1 MATCRWP
8 IILAAAAAMSLLP
21 VSSHAAEPR
30 IDIEVCTDPDF
41 PLTDAGK
48 WNTLLGE
55 LGLSSVRIRGAQ
67 PGDAPS
73 IKRSGKD
80 ESPTYRVVGMLT
92 ADGKLNLPN
101 RGRFAIGD
109 KARLAAWFDK
119 LRADGIEAIATKPAA
134 FGLLP
139 SQLVEVH
146 ETLKTP
152 VKFSTKGQAPR
163 DVAKKIADTLPLKFI
178 TDAASQRTLGS
189 PEPVADEL
197 QGLSAGTA
205 IAAVLRPLGLVM
217 VPEKS
222 EGILRLRI
230 ADSRSVKEHWPIGW
244 PPKAA
249 AGETVPEL
257 FKFLNVE
264 ITDFSLGETLQA
276 IGGRVKV
283 PMVIDYNALA
293 RLDVDLAKTKVEL
306 PKANTFY
313 GKALDRILFQAN
325 LKYEVR
331 TDEADKPFLW
341 ISGIK

>member
-1 MATCRWP
+1 MTPIRAFIFAALATMGASP
-8 IILAAAAAMSLLP
+8 IS
-21 VSSHAAEPR
+21 AAEPR
-30 IDIEVCTDPDF
+30 IDIEVCTE
-41 PLTDAGK
+41 AGFSITGAGE

-55 LGLSSVRIRGAQ
+55 LGLSSVRIRGIK
-67 PGDAPS
+67 PGDGPE
-73 IKRSGKD
+73 IKRSGTD
-80 ESPTYRVVGMLT
+80 DSPVYRIVGILT

-101 RGRFAIGD
+101 RGRFSTSD

-119 LRADGIEAIATKPAA
+119 IRGDGIEAIATKPGA

-146 ETLKTP
+146 EALKGP
-152 VKFSTKGQAPR
+152 VRFSTKGQAPR
-163 DVAKKIADTLPLKFI
+163 DVARKIADTLSLKFI
-178 TDAASQRTLGS
+178 TDTTSQRALGS

-217 VPEKS
+217 VPEKAD
-222 EGILRLRI
+222 GKLRLRI
-230 ADSRSVKEHWPIGW
+230 ADSRGVKEHWPIGW
-244 PPKAA
+244 PPKAT

-264 ITDFSLGETLQA
+264 ITDFSLGETLAA

-283 PMVIDYNALA
+283 PLVIDYNALA
-293 RLDVDLAKTKVEL
+293 RLEVDLAKTKVEL

-331 TDEADKPFLW
+331 ADEADKPFLW

>member
-1 MATCRWP
+1 MKHAARAIAFLIATS
-8 IILAAAAAMSLLP
+8 LATPRLS
-21 VSSHAAEPR
+21 AAEPR
-30 IDIEVCTDPDF
+30 IDIEVCTEPGF
-41 PLTDAGK
+41 AITDAGK

-55 LGLSSVRIRGAQ
+55 LGLSNVRIRGAR

-73 IKRSGKD
+73 IKRHGTD
-80 ESPTYRVVGMLT
+80 DSPSYSVVGILT

-101 RGRFAIGD
+101 RARFTIGD

-119 LRADGIEAIATKPAA
+119 VRGDGIEAIATKPGA

-146 ETLKTP
+146 EALKVP
-152 VKFSTKGQAPR
+152 VTFSTKGQAPR
-163 DVAKKIADTLPLKFI
+163 DVARKIADTLPLKFV
-178 TDAASQRTLGS
+178 TDTASQRALGS

-197 QGLSAGTA
+197 QGLSAGTV

-217 VPEKS
+217 FPEKAD
-222 EGILRLRI
+222 GKLRLRI
-230 ADSRSVKEHWPIGW
+230 ADSRSAKEHWPIGW

-264 ITDFSLGETLQA
+264 ITDFSLGETLTA

-293 RLDVDLAKTKVEL
+293 RLEVDLATTKVEL
-306 PKANTFY
+306 PKSNTFY
-313 GKALDRILFQAN
+313 GKALDRILFQAD

-331 TDEADKPFLW
+331 ADEADRPFLW
-341 ISGIK
+341 ISGLK

>member
-1 MATCRWP
+1 MTSIRPWLLVA
-8 IILAAAAAMSLLP
+8 LAAVCASR
-21 VSSHAAEPR
+21 VSAAEPR
-30 IDIEVCTDPDF
+30 IDIEVCTEPGF
-41 PLTDAGK
+41 AITDAGK
-48 WNTLLGE
+48 WNTMLGE
-55 LGLSSVRIRGAQ
+55 LGLSSVRIRGSKA
-67 PGDAPS
+67 GDAPE
-73 IKRSGKD
+73 IKRSGSD
-80 ESPTYRVVGMLT
+80 ESPSYRVVGMLT

-101 RGRFAIGD
+101 RGRFSISD

-119 LRADGIEAIATKPAA
+119 LRADGIEAIATKPVA

-146 ETLKTP
+146 EALKGP
-152 VKFSTKGQAPR
+152 VRFSTKGQAPR
-163 DVAKKIADTLPLKFI
+163 DVAKKIADTLSLKFV
-178 TDAASQRTLGS
+178 TDTSSQRALGS

-197 QGLSAGTA
+197 QGISSGTA

-217 VPEKS
+217 VPEK
-222 EGILRLRI
+222 GDGKLRLRI
-230 ADSRSVKEHWPIGW
+230 ADSRGVKEHWPIGW

-264 ITDFSLGETLQA
+264 ITDFSLGETLES

-283 PMVIDYNALA
+283 PIVIDYNALA
-293 RLDVDLAKTKVEL
+293 RLEVDLAKTKVEL

>member
-1 MATCRWP
+1 MNRTRTVVFM
-8 IILAAAAAMSLLP
+8 LASALASTLI
-21 VSSHAAEPR
+21 AAEPR
-30 IDIEVCTDPDF
+30 INIEVCTEEGLA
-41 PLTDAGK
+41 LTDAGK
-48 WNTLLGE
+48 WNTMLGE
-55 LGLSSVRIRGAQ
+55 LGLSSVRSRGSQ
-67 PGDAPS
+67 PGAAPAS
-73 IKRSGKD
+73 KRSGTD
-80 ESPTYRVVGMLT
+80 DAQNYHVVGILT

-101 RGRFAIGD
+101 RGKFSISD

-146 ETLKTP
+146 ETLKVP
-152 VKFSTKGQAPR
+152 VAFSTKGQPPR

-178 TDAASQRTLGS
+178 TDPASQRALSS

-217 VPEKS
+217 VPEKA
-222 EGILRLRI
+222 EGKLRLRI
-230 ADSRSVKEHWPIGW
+230 ADSRGVKEHWPIGW

-257 FKFLNVE
+257 FKFLTVE

-306 PKANTFY
+306 PKASIFY

-331 TDEADKPFLW
+331 TDEADKPFIW
-341 ISGIK
+341 ISGLK

>member
-1 MATCRWP
+1 M
-8 IILAAAAAMSLLP
+8 
-21 VSSHAAEPR
+21 
-30 IDIEVCTDPDF
+30 
-41 PLTDAGK
+41 
-48 WNTLLGE
+48 
-55 LGLSSVRIRGAQ
+55 GLSSVRIRGSQ

-73 IKRSGKD
+73 IKRSGKND
-80 ESPTYRVVGMLT
+80 SPTYHVVGMLT

-101 RGRFAIGD
+101 RGRFALND

-119 LRADGIEAIATKPAA
+119 LKADGIEAIATKPAA

-146 ETLKTP
+146 ESLRAP
-152 VKFSTKGQAPR
+152 VTFSTKGQAPR
-163 DVAKKIADTLPLKFI
+163 DVAKNIADTLPLKFI
-178 TDAASQRTLGS
+178 SDPASQRALSS

-197 QGLSAGTA
+197 QGLSAGTS

-217 VPEKS
+217 VPEKA
-222 EGILRLRI
+222 EGKLRLRI

-264 ITDFSLGETLQA
+264 ITDYSLGETLQA
-276 IGGRVKV
+276 IGGRIKV

-293 RLDVDLAKTKVEL
+293 RLEVDLEKTKVEL
-306 PKANTFY
+306 PREKTFY
-313 GKALDRILFQAN
+313 AKALDRILFQAN

-331 TDEADKPFLW
+331 ADEADKPFLW
-341 ISGIK
+341 ISGLK

>member
-1 MATCRWP
+1 MTLSRAFILVALATIGISR
-8 IILAAAAAMSLLP
+8 LS
-21 VSSHAAEPR
+21 AAEPR
-30 IDIEVCTDPDF
+30 IDIEVCTEPGF
-41 PLTDAGK
+41 SITGAGE

-55 LGLSSVRIRGAQ
+55 LGLSSVRIRGAK
-67 PGDAPS
+67 PGDAPE
-73 IKRSGKD
+73 IKRSGTD
-80 ESPTYRVVGMLT
+80 GSPAYRVVGILS

-101 RGRFAIGD
+101 RGRFSTSD

-119 LRADGIEAIATKPAA
+119 VRADGIEAIATRPGA

-146 ETLKTP
+146 EALKGP
-152 VKFSTKGQAPR
+152 VRFSTKGQAPR
-163 DVAKKIADTLPLKFI
+163 DVAKKIADSLSLKFI
-178 TDAASQRTLGS
+178 TDTISQRALGS
-189 PEPVADEL
+189 PDPVADEL

-217 VPEKS
+217 VPEKAD
-222 EGILRLRI
+222 GKLRLRI
-230 ADSRSVKEHWPIGW
+230 ADSRGVKEHWPIGW

-264 ITDFSLGETLQA
+264 ITDFSLGETLEA

-283 PMVIDYNALA
+283 PIVIDYNALA
-293 RLDVDLAKTKVEL
+293 RLEVDLATTKVEL

-313 GKALDRILFQAN
+313 GKALDRILIQAK

-331 TDEADKPFLW
+331 ADEADKPFLW

>member
-1 MATCRWP
+1 MTP
-8 IILAAAAAMSLLP
+8 IRALIVVVLTAAGASRLA
-21 VSSHAAEPR
+21 AAEPR
-30 IDIEVCTDPDF
+30 IDIEVCSEPGFSITG
-41 PLTDAGK
+41 AGE

-55 LGLSSVRIRGAQ
+55 LGLSSVRIRGAK
-67 PGDAPS
+67 PGDAPE
-73 IKRSGKD
+73 IKRSGTD
-80 ESPTYRVVGMLT
+80 DSPVYRVVGILT

-101 RGRFAIGD
+101 RGRFSTGD

-119 LRADGIEAIATKPAA
+119 LRTDGIEAIATKPGA

-146 ETLKTP
+146 EALKEP
-152 VKFSTKGQAPR
+152 VRFSTKGQVPR
-163 DVAKKIADTLPLKFI
+163 DVAKKIADTLSLKFI
-178 TDAASQRTLGS
+178 TDTTSQRALGS
-189 PEPVADEL
+189 PDPVADEL
-197 QGLSAGTA
+197 QGVSAGTA

-217 VPEKS
+217 VPEKAD
-222 EGILRLRI
+222 GKLRLRI
-230 ADSRSVKEHWPIGW
+230 ADSRGVKEHWPIGW

-264 ITDFSLGETLQA
+264 ITDFSLGETLAA

-283 PMVIDYNALA
+283 PIVIDYNALA
-293 RLDVDLAKTKVEL
+293 RLEVDLATTKVEL

-313 GKALDRILFQAN
+313 GKALDRILIQAK

-331 TDEADKPFLW
+331 ADEADKPFLW